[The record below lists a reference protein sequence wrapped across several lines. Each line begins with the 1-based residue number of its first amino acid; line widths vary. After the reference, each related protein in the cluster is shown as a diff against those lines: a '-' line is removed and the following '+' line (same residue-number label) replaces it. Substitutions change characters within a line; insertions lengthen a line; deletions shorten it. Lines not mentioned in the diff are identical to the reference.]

1 MNILEIIDKK
11 RNGEALSLNE
21 IEYVV
26 SNYTNSVIADY
37 QMSSF
42 LMAVT
47 IKGMNSEEI
56 SNLTMCM
63 KNTGKS
69 YDFKNIQGIKLD
81 KHSTGGVSDTT
92 TLAILPIMASLGY
105 KFPKMS
111 GRSLGYTGG
120 TIDKLEVFKGIN
132 LALNEKQFDEILNKV
147 GCCIT
152 AQTNDIA
159 VADKKIYALRD
170 ASGTVSS
177 LALIASS
184 IMSKKLAFKTDCLIL
199 DVKFGE
205 GALLTKKTD
214 ATKLARLMV
223 EIGKNNNHKTMA
235 IISNMNYPLG
245 NGIGNNLE
253 IYDVIEILNG
263 VENNL
268 SYVVKFICSL
278 YLTEFE
284 HISYKQALCKINDV
298 INTKK
303 ALTKFKEM
311 IVAEGGEI
319 NVIENPSLLLNY
331 NNDKVLSD
339 KCGFITKIDALKL
352 AKIVLSLGGGRIKK
366 DDIVN
371 NEVGIKIKVNINQ
384 KVNVNDELCSV
395 FSEKITNELKSEILS
410 CFEIKNHRIAKPKLI
425 YKVIK

>member
-11 RNGEALSLNE
+11 RNGKILNLNE
-21 IEYVV
+21 IEFVV
-26 SNYTNSVIADY
+26 NNYTNDNITDY

-42 LMAVT
+42 LMALT

-63 KNTGKS
+63 KNTGRS

-132 LALNEKQFDEILNKV
+132 LSLNEEQFVEILNKV

-152 AQTNDIA
+152 SQTNDIA

-184 IMSKKLAFKTDCLIL
+184 IMSKKLAFKTDCLVL

-205 GALLTKKTD
+205 GALLSRRKD
-214 ATKLARLMV
+214 AIKLAKLMV
-223 EIGKNNNHKTMA
+223 EIGKNNNHKTLA

-253 IYDVIEILNG
+253 VFDVIEVLNG

-268 SYVVKFICSL
+268 SYVIKFICSL
-278 YLTEFE
+278 YLSEFE
-284 HISYKQALCKINDV
+284 HLSYKQALKKINEV
-298 INTKK
+298 INSKK
-303 ALTKFKEM
+303 ALNKFKEM
-311 IVAEGGEI
+311 IKAESGATD
-319 NVIENPSLLLNY
+319 VIENPNLLLNCV
-331 NNDKVLSD
+331 NDKVLSN
-339 KCGFITKIDALKL
+339 KSGFITKIDALKL
-352 AKIVLSLGGGRIKK
+352 AKIVLNLGGGRIKK
-366 DDIVN
+366 DDIVK
-371 NEVGIKIKVNINQ
+371 NEVGIKIKVKINQ
-384 KVNVNDELCSV
+384 KVSENDELCSV
-395 FSEKITNELKSEILS
+395 FSENISNELKNEILG
-410 CFEIKNHRIAKPKLI
+410 CFEIKSHKIINPKLI